1 MTLPISPASN
11 FQLPLDSWVT
21 GEHLAVPMKHF
32 ELTYRDGDDNN
43 NNNQQTKTINSF
55 GFVSEPVRES
65 AVVWLAQEMTRRG
78 LKAEQIVTMNERMM
92 G

>member
-1 MTLPISPASN
+1 MR
-11 FQLPLDSWVT
+11 
-21 GEHLAVPMKHF
+21 HF
-32 ELTYRDGDDNN
+32 ELTYRDGDA

-65 AVVWLAQEMTRRG
+65 AVVWMAQEMGRRG
-78 LKAEQIVTMNERMM
+78 LRAEQIVVMNERVT